1 MNKLIALLLSGLV
14 WGNSACAADT
24 LEYDFT
30 GRVTETTCKVELY
43 DMNGSSATSIIGAF
57 KRDAMPAIGDIV
69 WTFGGGKYS
78 NAFYFRVT
86 CPSGN
91 ASTEVTGKISTSQ
104 EVDAATMALKNMDD
118 STNQFGIVL
127 KDTDQN
133 KMIDFSTVENT
144 QSFTQQGDTRV
155 ADFNFDVGIVRYGES
170 VDYGYVASSIVFSA
184 TFQ

>member
-30 GRVTETTCKVELY
+30 GRVTEPTCKVELY
-43 DMNGSSATSIIGAF
+43 DIGMVSDF
-57 KRDAMPAIGDIV
+57 HISWFINLGGMPAIGSII
-69 WTFGGGKYS
+69 WNLQRGY
-78 NAFYFRVT
+78 YFRVT
-86 CPSGN
+86 CPSGSS
-91 ASTEVTGKISTSQ
+91 ATEVTGKISTSQ
-104 EVDAATMALKNMDD
+104 EVDAATMALKNMND

-144 QSFTQQGDTRV
+144 QSLTQKGETRV
-155 ADFNFDVGIVRYGES
+155 ADFHFDVGIVRYGES
-170 VDYGYVASSIVFSA
+170 VDYGSVASSIVFSA

>member
-1 MNKLIALLLSGLV
+1 MNKSIALLLSVLV
-14 WGNSACAADT
+14 WGNSARAADT

-43 DMNGSSATSIIGAF
+43 RGGVVSDDIIGAI
-57 KRDAMPAIGDIV
+57 RMGIPAIGSIRWHLV
-69 WTFGGGKYS
+69 SVYH
-78 NAFYFRVT
+78 FRVT

-91 ASTEVTGKISTSQ
+91 AATEVTGKISTSQ
-104 EVDAATMALKNMDD
+104 EVDAATMALKNMYDD
-118 STNQFGIVL
+118 TNQLGIVL

-144 QSFTQQGDTRV
+144 QSFTLEGDSRV

-170 VDYGYVASSIVFSA
+170 VDYGVVASSIVFSA

>member
-1 MNKLIALLLSGLV
+1 MNKSIALLLSGLV
-14 WGNSACAADT
+14 WGNSAHAADT

-30 GRVTETTCKVELY
+30 GRVTDTTCKVGLY
-43 DMNGSSATSIIGAF
+43 NGASWITSIHASFYLG
-57 KRDAMPAIGDIV
+57 AMPAIGNIV
-69 WTFGGGKYS
+69 WTSEGGRFSY
-78 NAFYFRVT
+78 YFRVT

-91 ASTEVTGKISTSQ
+91 AATEVTGKISTSQ
-104 EVDAATMALKNMDD
+104 EIDAATMALKNMNGD
-118 STNQFGIVL
+118 TNQLGIVL

-144 QSFTQQGDTRV
+144 QSFTQEGDSRV

-170 VDYGYVASSIVFSA
+170 VDYGSVASSIVFTA

>member
-1 MNKLIALLLSGLV
+1 V
-14 WGNSACAADT
+14 WGNSVRAADT

-30 GRVTETTCKVELY
+30 GRVTDTTCKVELY
-43 DMNGSSATSIIGAF
+43 HNGSVATSISGPF
-57 KRDAMPAIGDIV
+57 YFDAMPAIGNIDWNPV
-69 WTFGGGKYS
+69 MKELFSY
-78 NAFYFRVT
+78 YFRVT

-91 ASTEVTGKISTSQ
+91 AATEVTGKISTSQ
-104 EVDAATMALKNMDD
+104 EIDAATMALKNMNGD
-118 STNQFGIVL
+118 TNQFGIVL

-144 QSFTQQGDTRV
+144 QSFTLEEDVRV

-170 VDYGYVASSIVFSA
+170 VDYGIVASSIVFSA

>member
-1 MNKLIALLLSGLV
+1 MNKLITILLFGLV
-14 WGNSACAADT
+14 WGNSAHAADT

-30 GRVTETTCKVELY
+30 GRVTDTTCKVELY
-43 DMNGSSATSIIGAF
+43 RLSGSVVTSINSPF
-57 KRDAMPAIGDIV
+57 YSDAMPAIGNIV
-69 WTFGGGKYS
+69 WTSRGGTNS
-78 NAFYFRVT
+78 FYFRVT

-104 EVDAATMALKNMDD
+104 EIDAATMALKNMYDD
-118 STNQFGIVL
+118 TNQFGIVL

-144 QSFTQQGDTRV
+144 QSFTQTGDTRV
-155 ADFNFDVGIVRYGES
+155 ADFNFDVGLVRYGES
-170 VDYGYVASSIVFSA
+170 VDYGFVESFIVFSA

>member
-1 MNKLIALLLSGLV
+1 MNKLIGLLLSGLV
-14 WGNSACAADT
+14 WGNSARAADT

-30 GRVTETTCKVELY
+30 GRVTDTTCKVELRALG
-43 DMNGSSATSIIGAF
+43 NASVLTSMSDSF
-57 KRDAMPAIGDIV
+57 NSDAMPAIGNIE
-69 WTFGGGKYS
+69 WLPGANYF
-78 NAFYFRVT
+78 FRVT

-91 ASTEVTGKISTSQ
+91 AATEVTGKISTSQ

-127 KDTDQN
+127 KDTNQN

-144 QSFTQQGDTRV
+144 QSFTQEGDARV
-155 ADFNFDVGIVRYGES
+155 AYFDFDLGIVRYGES
-170 VDYGYVASSIVFSA
+170 VDYGYVASSIIFSA